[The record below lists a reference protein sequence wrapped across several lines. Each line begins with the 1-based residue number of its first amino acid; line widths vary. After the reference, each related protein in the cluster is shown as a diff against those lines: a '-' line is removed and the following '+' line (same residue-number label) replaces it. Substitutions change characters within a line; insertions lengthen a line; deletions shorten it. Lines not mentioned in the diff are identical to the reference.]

1 MTLDDYRTR
10 YDGLTID
17 RDEAGV
23 LTVRMHTRGGEALWG
38 IAMNGLHR
46 ELGEVFADIARD
58 DENRVVILTGTGD
71 SFIAAMDDKN
81 GPPETT
87 PGAIWDRVHREGMAL
102 LDNLLRIPVPTIAA
116 VNGPATIHAEI
127 PLLCDI
133 VLASHTAEFAD
144 LAHVQSGSVPGDGV
158 HTIWPMLLG
167 PNRGRYFLL
176 TGQRIPAAEAL
187 QLGLVGEV
195 LPPEH
200 LLTRAQHHAARL
212 AALPYPMLRHTRRLL
227 VTELRKRLDAEL
239 SNGLGLEGLALLA

>member
-23 LTVRMHTRGGEALWG
+23 LTVTIHTRGGEALWG

-46 ELGEVFADIARD
+46 ELGEVFADIGRD
-58 DENRVVILTGTGD
+58 EENRVVILTGTGNT
-71 SFIAAMDDKN
+71 FIAGMDDQS

-133 VLASHTAEFAD
+133 VLASETAEFAD
-144 LAHVQSGSVPGDGV
+144 LAHVSGGSVPGDGV

-176 TGQRIPAAEAL
+176 TGQRIPAVEAL

-195 LPPEH
+195 LPRED
-200 LLTRAQHHAARL
+200 LLTRAQQHAARL